1 MGISLQW
8 PLLLMEHPGLPGDPI
23 SVLQQGQVPKLEREA
38 ALRQLA
44 EAAADGVPAVRN
56 EYAAGLFAVGRRDEA
71 EQIWQAVLSAQP
83 DLAEVGLNLALCHLE
98 SGRFEECARVL
109 RACQERT
116 DPASWLGRRAR
127 RRLAELNR
135 AISIWERQV
144 RLMEL
149 RVAAFRERIS
159 VGLARPNDFKQ
170 LAWTLAKL
178 VHVQGSSVTG
188 RDVLDAARRAREAA
202 PDDPESLE
210 LLVLALFNAGFGDE
224 QGDAL
229 HQLEETAPHSV
240 ILNVRRELTTA
251 AAQAEDRARRA
262 YMRELGVRARTGD
275 RAAEDLLRR
284 ESRLFPN
291 NFQYR
296 WDLAFAAFSRGDK
309 AMARQLTDELA
320 AEPFA
325 DHFVHFHIAQVYWF
339 LGERELSREQFRR
352 AYDTAATE
360 RDREDVRYAV
370 RTVGAGDPEELGLQ

>member
-1 MGISLQW
+1 M
-8 PLLLMEHPGLPGDPI
+8 
-23 SVLQQGQVPKLEREA
+23 
-38 ALRQLA
+38 
-44 EAAADGVPAVRN
+44 
-56 EYAAGLFAVGRRDEA
+56 
-71 EQIWQAVLSAQP
+71 LSAQP

-116 DPASWLGRRAR
+116 DPASSPGRRAR

-135 AISIWERQV
+135 VVSIYERQV

-149 RVAAFRERIS
+149 RGAAFRERIS
-159 VGLARPNDFKQ
+159 VGLAQPNDFKQ
-170 LAWTLAKL
+170 LAWTLAQL

-188 RDVLDAARRAREAA
+188 RELLEAARRAHEAA

-210 LLVLALFNAGFGDE
+210 LLVLALFKAGFGDE

-229 HQLEETAPHSV
+229 RQLEETAPHSV
-240 ILNVRRELTTA
+240 ILKVRREVATV
-251 AAQAEDRARRA
+251 AAQEEDRARRA

-296 WDLAFAAFSRGDK
+296 WDLAFAALSRGDK
-309 AMARQLTDELA
+309 ATARQLTDDLA
-320 AEPFA
+320 AEAFA

-339 LGERELSREQFRR
+339 LGERELSWEQFRR